1 MSTSIIALLAAQRLN
16 GENYKQWKS
25 NLNTILVIDDLKFVL
40 QEDCPQASAPNATVA
55 VRIAYD
61 RWIKANDKAKV
72 YILASISDVL
82 AKKHE
87 DTITAKEIMDS
98 LQSMFGQ
105 PSSQARH
112 EALKFIYNS
121 RMKEGSSVREHVL
134 NLMVHFNVAESNG
147 AVIDE
152 Q

>member
-1 MSTSIIALLAAQRLN
+1 MDKAPL
-16 GENYKQWKS
+16 
-25 NLNTILVIDDLKFVL
+25 
-40 QEDCPQASAPNATVA
+40 PNAA
-55 VRIAYD
+55 RASRDAYD

-87 DTITAKEIMDS
+87 NMVNAQEIMDS
-98 LQSMFGQ
+98 LRDMFGQ
-105 PSSQARH
+105 PSIQARH

-121 RMKEGSSVREHVL
+121 RMKEGTSMQEHVL
-134 NLMVHFNVAESNG
+134 NLMVHFNVAEMNG

-152 Q
+152 GSQVSFILESLSKSFLQFRSNAVMNKIEYNLTMLLYELQIF